1 MGYPAYYIM
10 QKTLLDP
17 KQLMGMIDYPPL
29 HSPEAFRSYYEKH
42 KSGMDVEPVAVV
54 PIEAA
59 IAYFAERP
67 ERYATF
73 RTTLDDFLLSHPSAK
88 YFMLGGKH
96 RSAAATVLGTDIPC
110 LVVGSEADVT
120 EIHRLM
126 DEGKITGG
134 TGVGENFSDT
144 LHELEEHYF
153 EHKRFWTMDEKTE
166 AMIKN
171 KDIPENMLKMKRK

>member
-1 MGYPAYYIM
+1 M

-42 KSGMDVEPVAVV
+42 KSGAEVDPVIVV
-54 PIEAA
+54 PVETA
-59 IAYFAERP
+59 IAYFVERP
-67 ERYATF
+67 ERYATYKQA
-73 RTTLDDFLLSHPSAK
+73 LDDFLANHPSAK

-96 RSAAATVLGTDIPC
+96 RSAAATVLGADIPC
-110 LVVGSEADVT
+110 LVVGSEAGVA
-120 EIHRLM
+120 EVHRLM

-144 LHELEEHYF
+144 LRELEEHYF

-171 KDIPENMLKMKRK
+171 KDIPENMLQARLK